1 MAKFK
6 FLAGEHIGA
15 VLNLPQG
22 THTLG
27 NAPDCLLQTGGLEDG
42 AESTAL
48 LIAISPADEI
58 SVTLQQGKAV
68 LDGKNLST
76 GTAVPWALGQILSFG
91 FTALAPYKEGMDL
104 AAVDLSVLGF
114 TRAAA
119 EEQAKV
125 PAEPAKQPA
134 APAEPAAVPAPQAAP
149 LETETAAGPEAQVKT
164 SPARI
169 VWLIAG
175 LVVLALL
182 LSSLVAGSYLYGSR
196 ADERALLS
204 SAEEYVQLSGF
215 DGVKAQFDGRSI
227 VFSGTLPNRA
237 ALAQFINGLPAL
249 SCSVIFDLS
258 LADDELKALEDAFAV
273 QGAAVR
279 ASISADGRSKI
290 SGYVKDPYVERE
302 LLERVLP
309 SFAALPEPEFDFHY
323 APELVD
329 ALEQG
334 AAAAALELSFEG
346 GDYTLVYDGPM
357 TYPESQKLAAL
368 RQKLEQ
374 KFAMPLRLQDKQSAE
389 RSLISHLNARNAVI
403 AGNTAPGAQSPSG
416 ASRSFNS
423 GEAGDAAGNAGT
435 GLTRFDPGRVVGV
448 TMQPLRFITM
458 DSGEKFFEGALLPG
472 GAVLKEI
479 HLDYLVV
486 EHHGRSTSYE
496 LK

>member
-42 AESTAL
+42 AETVAL
-48 LIAISPADEI
+48 LVSVSPADEI

-119 EEQAKV
+119 EEQAKA
-125 PAEPAKQPA
+125 PAEPAKQSA
-134 APAEPAAVPAPQAAP
+134 AEPAAVPAPQAAP

-204 SAEEYVQLSGF
+204 SAEEYVQHSGF

-227 VFSGTLPNRA
+227 VFSGILPNRA
-237 ALAQFINGLPAL
+237 ALSQFINGLPAL

-279 ASISADGRSKI
+279 ASIGIDGRIKV
-290 SGYVKDPYVERE
+290 SGYVKDPYVERA

-309 SFAALPEPEFDFHY
+309 SFAVLPEPEFDFHY

-334 AAAAALELSFEG
+334 AAAAALELSFEP

-368 RQKLEQ
+368 RQELEQ
-374 KFAMPLRLQDKQSAE
+374 KFAMPLRLLDKQSAG
-389 RSLISHLNARNAVI
+389 RGLISHLNARNAVI

-416 ASRSFNS
+416 AARTFSA
-423 GEAGDAAGNAGT
+423 GEAGLAEGNAGA